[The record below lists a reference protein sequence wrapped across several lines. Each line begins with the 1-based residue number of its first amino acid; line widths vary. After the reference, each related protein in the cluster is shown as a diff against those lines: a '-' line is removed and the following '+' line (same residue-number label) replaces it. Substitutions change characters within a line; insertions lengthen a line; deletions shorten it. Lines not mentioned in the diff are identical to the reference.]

1 MDNPNSS
8 TCDFALVLMH
18 ACKNSHGDSTMAARY
33 FVSLA
38 KTTQDPPLH
47 ISVDVK
53 QAIVD
58 NYGVDLTPI
67 IAEWDNGIPPN
78 GKIPEDY
85 YPAAWKSDP
94 DHVDPDAPR
103 PDWHLRNRNNKGWL
117 YDFHNKESQAF
128 VDKICNDMTD
138 ARASGVSKKKGYI
151 VGLVANS
158 VDNNIKKFHPRRDQP
173 GQPAVQSFNEWA
185 ADVVDGNGVPMDAS
199 VLDA

>member
-8 TCDFALVLMH
+8 ACDFALVLMH

-78 GKIPEDY
+78 GTIPEEIFKLD
-85 YPAAWKSDP
+85 
-94 DHVDPDAPR
+94 
-103 PDWHLRNRNNKGWL
+103 
-117 YDFHNKESQAF
+117 
-128 VDKICNDMTD
+128 
-138 ARASGVSKKKGYI
+138 
-151 VGLVANS
+151 GLVK
-158 VDNNIKKFHPRRDQP
+158 VFLNNNHFEGPIPTDIAKMTALTQLHLWNNRLTGPIPTEIGLLSKLETLTLSQNELSGLIPTEI
-173 GQPAVQSFNEWA
+173 QSLEMLSRSLTHQLTMIL
-185 ADVVDGNGVPMDAS
+185 VE
-199 VLDA
+199 